1 LKEERIV
8 KTIAIIILAIVV
20 CTASAW
26 AGVVG
31 NAVEVRIVSDN
42 GRMLPIYP
50 VKTSSD
56 VRKVYAEAIKGDHY
70 RIEVK
75 NRLNRRVG
83 LVIAVDG
90 RNIIS
95 GTKSWL
101 SNGERMYILEPYG
114 SGEFAGWRTTQD
126 RINRF
131 YFTDVPASYAAAFGD
146 KSAMGV
152 IAVAVYPEVRRCRLP
167 ISLPQT
173 TPSYQRDQEGKGAAA
188 SADKAQAE
196 NAAPSAS
203 GERMKK
209 DAARSE
215 QAMENAGT
223 GYGRDEYSPSQIVA
237 FEPEKRAA
245 ETIYLKYEWRST
257 LCKLGVIA
265 CTRPHH
271 RPHNRLWDNDGY
283 APPPPLG
290 FRR

>member
-1 LKEERIV
+1 M
-8 KTIAIIILAIVV
+8 KTIAIIILVIAV

-31 NAVEVRIVSDN
+31 NAVEVRIVSDD

-50 VKTSSD
+50 VKTSNN
-56 VRKVYAEAIKGDHY
+56 VRKVYAEAIKGNHY

-75 NRLNRRVG
+75 NRLSRRVG

-101 SNGERMYILEPYG
+101 NNSERMYILEPYG
-114 SGEFAGWRTTQD
+114 SGEFAGWRTAQD

-131 YFTDVPASYAAAFGD
+131 YFTDVPDSYAAAFGD
-146 KSAMGV
+146 ESAMGV
-152 IAVAVYPEVRRCRLP
+152 IAVAVYPEVQRCRLP
-167 ISLPQT
+167 IPLPQT
-173 TPSYQRDQEGKGAAA
+173 TPSYQRDREGKGAD
-188 SADKAQAE
+188 SADKAQADH
-196 NAAPSAS
+196 AAPSAS
-203 GERMKK
+203 AERMNKK
-209 DAARSE
+209 AERSQ
-215 QAMENAGT
+215 QAMESAGT
-223 GYGRDEYSPSQIVA
+223 GYGRDEYSPSRIVA
-237 FEPEKRAA
+237 FEPERRAA

-265 CTRPHH
+265 CARPPHG
-271 RPHNRLWDNDGY
+271 PHNRFWGHDGY
-283 APPPPLG
+283 TPPPPMS